1 MNKVI
6 TSERIPVKLW
16 LDDIEEGA
24 MEQALNLARLP
35 FAFHHIV
42 LCPDAHQGYGMPIG
56 GVLATHGVVIPNA
69 VGVDI
74 GCGMCAVPTSITDYT
89 TEQFSPRSIAVRLK
103 VAMGEIR
110 KRVPVGF
117 NHHTSPQVW
126 EGFHRAPHVP
136 IVEQE
141 LVAAL
146 RQLGTLGGGNHFM
159 EIQYGDDGRVW
170 LMLHSGS
177 RNFGL
182 KIANEYHAKAKALCK
197 KYHSNIS
204 DPDLAFLPLDTQE
217 ATEYL
222 EAMQFALEFAAE
234 SRLRMIMAMQD
245 AMRIAFGDVTFYD
258 PINVHHNYARME
270 NHFGSNVM
278 VHRKGATSARKDEL
292 GLIPGSQ
299 GTASYVVRGLGNP
312 ESFKSCSHGAGR
324 KMGRKQACR
333 ELSLAGEIK
342 RLDDMGVIHG
352 IRVEKDLDE
361 AAGAYKDIDV
371 VMDNQTDLVD
381 IVTKLRPLAVIKG

>member
-1 MNKVI
+1 MEKVI

-16 LDDIEEGA
+16 LGDIEDGA
-24 MEQALNLARLP
+24 MVQAVNLARLP
-35 FAFHHIV
+35 FAFHHVAIM
-42 LCPDAHQGYGMPIG
+42 PDAHQGYGMPIG
-56 GVLATHGVVIPNA
+56 GVLATRGAVVPNA

-74 GCGMCAVPTSITDYT
+74 GCGMCAVRTSL
-89 TEQFSPRSIAVRLK
+89 TEYYSDPLK

-117 NHHTSPQVW
+117 NHHSEKQEW
-126 EGFHRAPHVP
+126 EGFSRAVEVP
-136 IVEQE
+136 VVKNE
-141 LVAAL
+141 LQAAAY
-146 RQLGTLGGGNHFM
+146 QIGTLGGGNHFM

-182 KIANEYHAKAKALCK
+182 KIANEFHAKAKALCEK
-197 KYHSNIS
+197 FHSYIP
-204 DPDLAFLPLDTQE
+204 DPDLAFLPLGTQE
-217 ATEYL
+217 AEDYL
-222 EAMQFALEFAAE
+222 AAMNYALSFALE
-234 SRLRMIMAMQD
+234 SRLRMISAMQESI
-245 AMRIAFGDVTFYD
+245 RVAFGDVEFEA

-270 NHFGSNVM
+270 NHFGHNVM
-278 VHRKGATSARKDEL
+278 VHRKGATSAKAGEL

-312 ESFKSCSHGAGR
+312 ESFQSCSHGAGR

-333 ELSLAGEIK
+333 ELSLAYEVK

-352 IRVEKDLDE
+352 IRSEKDLDE
-361 AAGAYKDIDV
+361 AAGAYKDIEL
-371 VMDNQTDLVD
+371 VMANQADLVEV
-381 IVTKLRPLAVIKG
+381 VTKLRPLAVIKA

>member
-16 LDDIEEGA
+16 LGDIEDGA
-24 MEQALNLARLP
+24 MVQAVNLARLP
-35 FAFHHIV
+35 FAFHHVAIM
-42 LCPDAHQGYGMPIG
+42 PDAHQGYGMPIG
-56 GVLATHGVVIPNA
+56 GVLATSGAVVPNA

-74 GCGMCAVPTSITDYT
+74 GCGMCAVRTSL
-89 TEQFSPRSIAVRLK
+89 TEYYSDPLK

-117 NHHTSPQVW
+117 NHHSEKQEW
-126 EGFHRAPHVP
+126 EGFSRAVDVP
-136 IVEQE
+136 VVKKE
-141 LVAAL
+141 LQAAAY
-146 RQLGTLGGGNHFM
+146 QIGTLGGGNHFM

-182 KIANEYHAKAKALCK
+182 KIANEFHAKAKALCEK
-197 KYHSNIS
+197 FHSSIP
-204 DPDLAFLPLDTQE
+204 DPDLAFLPLGTQE
-217 ATEYL
+217 ADDYL
-222 EAMQFALEFAAE
+222 AAMDYALSFALE
-234 SRLRMIMAMQD
+234 SRLRMITAMKESI
-245 AMRIAFGDVTFYD
+245 RVAFGAVEFED

-270 NHFGSNVM
+270 NHFGHNVM
-278 VHRKGATSARKDEL
+278 VHRKGATSAKAGEL

-299 GTASYVVRGLGNP
+299 GTASYVVRGIGNP
-312 ESFKSCSHGAGR
+312 ESFQSCSHGAGR

-333 ELSLAGEIK
+333 ELSLAEEVK

-352 IRVEKDLDE
+352 IRSEKDLDE
-361 AAGAYKDIDV
+361 AAGAYKDIDL
-371 VMDNQTDLVD
+371 VMANQADLVD
-381 IVTKLRPLAVIKG
+381 VVTKLRPLAVIKA